1 MKNTLAIIFLL
12 SLASRAFS
20 QDVEKFI
27 DSRDD
32 KEYKTVTIGDQVW
45 FAENLAYKVDE
56 GCWAY
61 NGSKKNAK
69 KYGYLYNFQTAKEA
83 CPVGWHVPSAEEW
96 KKLELFIGINEV
108 QQRDWGNRKNKPAIS
123 FRLRAK
129 EGWPKTLNGTDEFGF
144 NMLPGGESG
153 ANCCFE
159 SMGEH
164 VYFWTSTLSE
174 SDNTNAV
181 EWVFY
186 DDGSIAAYQ
195 HSSIY
200 RGRYVRCL
208 KD

>member
-20 QDVEKFI
+20 QDVEIFI

-32 KEYKTVTIGDQVW
+32 KEYKTVTINDQVW
-45 FAENLAYKVDE
+45 FAENLAYKADE

-61 NGSKKNAK
+61 NDSKKNAK

-129 EGWPKTLNGTDEFGF
+129 EGWPKTLNGTD
-144 NMLPGGESG
+144 
-153 ANCCFE
+153 
-159 SMGEH
+159 
-164 VYFWTSTLSE
+164 
-174 SDNTNAV
+174 
-181 EWVFY
+181 
-186 DDGSIAAYQ
+186 
-195 HSSIY
+195 
-200 RGRYVRCL
+200 
-208 KD
+208 